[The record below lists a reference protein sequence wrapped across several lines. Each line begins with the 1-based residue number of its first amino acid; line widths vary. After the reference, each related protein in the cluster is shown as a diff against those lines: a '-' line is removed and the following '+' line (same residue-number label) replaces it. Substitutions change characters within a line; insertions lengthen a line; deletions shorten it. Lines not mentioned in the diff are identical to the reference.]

1 MIPIQFITHTTS
13 SISYEESAM
22 LALQGGCRWI
32 QLRIKGASDDEVEPV
47 ALRLLKAC
55 HEADATFI
63 LDDRVELCK
72 KIKADGVHLGRH
84 DMPVNQAR
92 EYLGHEFIIGGTA
105 NTFDEIRTLKYQ
117 SADYIGCGPYRY
129 TTTKENLA
137 PLLGPDG
144 YTKIMQQVKAEE
156 LRIPICAIG
165 GITLDDVI
173 PILQTGIKG
182 VAISGA
188 VLRADNPV
196 EMMQRFLQA
205 DDL

>member
-1 MIPIQFITHTTS
+1 MIPIQFITHTTP

-32 QLRIKGASDDEVEPV
+32 QLRIKGASNDEVEPV

-105 NTFDEIRTLKYQ
+105 NTFDEIRTLKRQ

-137 PLLGPDG
+137 PVLGLEG
-144 YTKIMQQVKAEE
+144 YTKIMQQVMSEE

-173 PILQTGIKG
+173 PILQTGVKG
-182 VAISGA
+182 IAISGA
-188 VLRADNPV
+188 VLRAGNPV

-205 DDL
+205 DNQ

>member
-13 SISYEESAM
+13 SINYEESAM

-32 QLRIKGASDDEVEPV
+32 QLRIKGASDGEVEPV

-182 VAISGA
+182 IAISGA

>member
-182 VAISGA
+182 IAISGA

-205 DDL
+205 DNL

>member
-47 ALRLLKAC
+47 AIRLLKAC

-182 VAISGA
+182 IAISGA

-205 DDL
+205 DNL

>member
-1 MIPIQFITHTTS
+1 MIPIQFITHTTP

-137 PLLGPDG
+137 PVLGSDG

-182 VAISGA
+182 IAISGA

>member
-47 ALRLLKAC
+47 AQRLLKAC

-137 PLLGPDG
+137 PVLGPDG

-182 VAISGA
+182 IAISGA

>member
-47 ALRLLKAC
+47 AIRLLKAC
-55 HEADATFI
+55 HETDATFI

-137 PLLGPDG
+137 PVLGPDG
-144 YTKIMQQVKAEE
+144 YTKIMQQVKTEE

-182 VAISGA
+182 IAISGA

>member
-1 MIPIQFITHTTS
+1 MIPIQFITHTTP

-32 QLRIKGASDDEVEPV
+32 QLRIKGASNDEVEPV
-47 ALRLLKAC
+47 ALRLLRAC

-105 NTFDEIRTLKYQ
+105 NTFDEIRTLKRQ

-137 PLLGPDG
+137 PVLGLEG
-144 YTKIMQQVKAEE
+144 YTKIMLQVMSEE

-173 PILQTGIKG
+173 PILQTGVKG
-182 VAISGA
+182 IAISGA
-188 VLRADNPV
+188 VLRAGNPV

-205 DDL
+205 DNQ

>member
-1 MIPIQFITHTTS
+1 MIPIQFITHTTP

-32 QLRIKGASDDEVEPV
+32 QLRIKGASNDEVEPV

-55 HEADATFI
+55 HKADATFI

-105 NTFDEIRTLKYQ
+105 NTFDEIRTLKRQ

-137 PLLGPDG
+137 PVLGLKG

-182 VAISGA
+182 IAISGA

>member
-137 PLLGPDG
+137 PVLGSDG

-182 VAISGA
+182 IAISGA